1 MSAAEMSSD
10 VRVWLKHQYKSAAV
24 SGPECKRMKFSDII
38 DRATTELQPS
48 SFSHCILSHAIRAEF
63 PDTVNKKIG
72 KKRHTYVYGME
83 MMVR

>member
-38 DRATTELQPS
+38 DRATIVQLPNFNPHHSVTAYFRMPLEPNSLTP
-48 SFSHCILSHAIRAEF
+48 
-63 PDTVNKKIG
+63 
-72 KKRHTYVYGME
+72 
-83 MMVR
+83 